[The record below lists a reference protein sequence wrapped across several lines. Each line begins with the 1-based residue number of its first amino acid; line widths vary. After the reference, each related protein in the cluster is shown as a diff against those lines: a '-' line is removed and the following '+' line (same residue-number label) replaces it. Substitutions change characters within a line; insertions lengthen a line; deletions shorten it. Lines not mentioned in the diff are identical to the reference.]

1 MTKMFKKIPFNKYRK
16 IHIIFMNSENSKTS
30 QMYWLV
36 LHSPD
41 KIISKRSDKYAIL

>member
-1 MTKMFKKIPFNKYRK
+1 MFTKIPFSHYRK
-16 IHIIFMNSENSKTS
+16 MHIIFMNSENSKTS
-30 QMYWLV
+30 QMYRLV